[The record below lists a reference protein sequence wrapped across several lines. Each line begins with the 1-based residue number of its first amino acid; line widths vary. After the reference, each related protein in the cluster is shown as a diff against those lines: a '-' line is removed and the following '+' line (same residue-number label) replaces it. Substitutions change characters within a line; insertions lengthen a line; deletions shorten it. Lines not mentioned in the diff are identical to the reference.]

1 MAWLSSEASNAGADC
16 NQWRFAAV
24 ISGIEYQRR
33 HIAISVLHEHIVKFT
48 QGHVDIILRQH
59 HRW

>member
-24 ISGIEYQRR
+24 IPGIEYQRR
-33 HIAISVLHEHIVKFT
+33 LIAISVVHEHIVEFT
-48 QGHVDIILRQH
+48 QGHVDIVL
-59 HRW
+59 